1 NATMSAPTNT
11 SAAPLDQ
18 ISPFDYIF
26 YFGCAT
32 TGGVLNFIVLYIAF
46 RYIDMEDKPRQII
59 VVNMTVADFLFSVFY
74 MGTRPMLANFPSWSC
89 HAYYVTIW
97 AIQLCSCVN
106 LLWLNLD
113 KLIFIQFPLHYYQII
128 TRNRIAVLS
137 AVTWSSIIAICVV
150 VDFFMIEETC
160 LNMKLNIT
168 AYMPVLFV
176 YVILIICSFICS
188 AIIYFIA
195 QTTTR
200 MEAVA
205 RSKMLRRLLFLFTST
220 LWTFFTCLPYRVLY
234 LLNALGLFNAYRGEA
249 WFATYFRVTTFFFS
263 VLSFGICV
271 NPIITIMTQHIY
283 RNRVVA
289 IWKRLTNRS
298 GKSDFEQISDR
309 RKSTQAFLE
318 SIPLASKN

>member
-1 NATMSAPTNT
+1 NVSVVVAPTNT
-11 SAAPLDQ
+11 TAADQ
-18 ISPFDYIF
+18 ISPFDYMF

-59 VVNMTVADFLFSVFY
+59 VVNMTFADFLFSVFY
-74 MGTRPMLANFPSWSC
+74 MGSRPLLEHFPGWSC

-97 AIQLCSCVN
+97 AIQLCSCFN

-113 KLIFIQFPLHYYQII
+113 KLIFIQWPLHYYQII
-128 TRNRIAVLS
+128 NRNRVTILS
-137 AVTWSSIIAICVV
+137 AVTWTSIIAICLV
-150 VDFFMIEETC
+150 VDFFMIEQTC
-160 LNMKLNIT
+160 TVMRINIS
-168 AYMPVLFV
+168 AYYPILFV

-195 QTTTR
+195 QTTTK

-234 LLNALGLFNAYRGEA
+234 LIASLGAFSYFLGYS
-249 WFATYFRVTTFFFS
+249 WFPTYFRVTSFFLS
-263 VLSFGICV
+263 VLSFGICF
-271 NPIITIMTQHIY
+271 NPIITIVTQHIY
-283 RNRVVA
+283 RNRV
-289 IWKRLTNRS
+289 IGMWKRFINRS
-298 GKSDFEQISDR
+298 GKDDFEISDR

-318 SIPLASKN
+318 SIPLSPRN